1 MRPQLDPLDP
11 GRDAA
16 AVARVLATD
25 ALCAECIA
33 RRTGVDVDSVLEA
46 VAALEAQVRVHRTW
60 GRCPAC
66 AGTGRTVL
74 RLDEGSGARP
84 RVPVAFD
91 ADPRH
96 SGLRCGKCWKPIGVG
111 SQRVVLRHGQPY
123 HTACLE
129 GPSRVRESS
138 SELRTVPLIPGAESA
153 LVCTCSHARDRHQ
166 YEKARREWTVC
177 RACRCVRFT
186 AGTTRGAS

>member
-1 MRPQLDPLDP
+1 LDP

-33 RRTGVDVDSVLEA
+33 RRTGVDVDAVLEA
-46 VAALEAQVRVHRTW
+46 VGALEAQVRVHRTW
-60 GRCPAC
+60 GRCPVC

-74 RLDEGSGARP
+74 RLDEGSRSRGSA
-84 RVPVAFD
+84 AYD

-96 SGLRCGKCWKPIGVG
+96 SGVRCGKCWKPIGVG
-111 SQRVVLRHGQPY
+111 GQRVILRHGQPY

-138 SELRTVPLIPGAESA
+138 SEARTDVVSLIPGAESA
-153 LVCTCSHARDRHQ
+153 LVCTCTH
-166 YEKARREWTVC
+166 
-177 RACRCVRFT
+177 
-186 AGTTRGAS
+186 